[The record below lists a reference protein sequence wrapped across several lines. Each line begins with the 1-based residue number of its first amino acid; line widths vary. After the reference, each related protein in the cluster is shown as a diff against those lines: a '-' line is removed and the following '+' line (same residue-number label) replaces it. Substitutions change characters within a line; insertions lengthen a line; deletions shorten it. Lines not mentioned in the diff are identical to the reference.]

1 MGARPAAPSPAHT
14 RGDRIASGCARGSRR
29 PRWRVA
35 AAVCRSG
42 STRDGAD
49 DDCCARGAAGVSR
62 PHNACAVQERW
73 VTPPRRYAGS
83 ARLVDSGDRRFV
95 SAVRVPGS
103 PRSLGATPP
112 PGAATADARCGT
124 GQIRRDNRRG
134 WPQGGRRVPTLRR
147 RRTCARGVCFGRR
160 RSAFGLLALW
170 ACVAVILDEVNVDE

>member
-1 MGARPAAPSPAHT
+1 MSDNTLAAGCRGADDGLEAGREVAQNLESTWGARPAVPSPAHT

-73 VTPPRRYAGS
+73 ATPPRRYAGS

-112 PGAATADARCGT
+112 PAYVRLIEREREGERERERYLSYSPYRTYT
-124 GQIRRDNRRG
+124 IR
-134 WPQGGRRVPTLRR
+134 L
-147 RRTCARGVCFGRR
+147 F
-160 RSAFGLLALW
+160 F
-170 ACVAVILDEVNVDE
+170 